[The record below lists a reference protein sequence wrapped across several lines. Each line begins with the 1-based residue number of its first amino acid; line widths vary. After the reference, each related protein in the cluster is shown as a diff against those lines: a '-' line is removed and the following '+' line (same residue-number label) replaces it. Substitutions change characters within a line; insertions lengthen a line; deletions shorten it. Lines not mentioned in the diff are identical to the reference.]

1 MATQRTWLLVGGLV
15 AAAVVALYLG
25 VPPGTLLIVG
35 VVLLCPLA
43 MYFGMGGMHKRQD
56 SEHAGMHANSTVA
69 ESKPGDGSRP
79 NVRTK

>member
-1 MATQRTWLLVGGLV
+1 MTTQRKWLMISGLV
-15 AAAVVALYLG
+15 VAAIAAFVIG
-25 VPPGTLLIVG
+25 VSPGTLLIVG
-35 VVLLCPLA
+35 IVLLCPLA